1 MNEIFETLKE
11 IICEYVEIEPEEI
24 TADSNIR
31 YDIGASSFD
40 LMNIA
45 VAIEEKFK
53 VKMSNATLPKIK
65 TVGDI
70 ATILEEKIKVSN

>member
-1 MNEIFETLKE
+1 MDILEILRE

-24 TADSNIR
+24 TAESSLRFDL
-31 YDIGASSFD
+31 GASSFD

-53 VKMSNATLPKIK
+53 IKMSNSTLPKIK

-70 ATILEEKIKVSN
+70 ADLLAAKVG

>member
-1 MNEIFETLKE
+1 MLENIIE

-24 TADSNIR
+24 APASSLR
-31 YDIGASSFD
+31 SDIGATSFD

-45 VAIEEKFK
+45 VAIEEQYG
-53 VKMSNATLPKIK
+53 VSVPDHLIPRIK

-70 ATILEEKIKVSN
+70 VSLLEKS